1 MVNQK
6 RRWNEFLLRM
16 VKYSSLL
23 FIFIVDFRF
32 KVVQDSTAAFQYN
45 KRLEKCR
52 INKMF

>member
-32 KVVQDSTAAFQYN
+32 KVVKTALQHSN
-45 KRLEKCR
+45 TTKD
-52 INKMF
+52 